1 MTITIRGERRDALGK
16 NAAYRFRRQGLVPAV
31 LYGEGADTVNLVLDK
46 QAIFEILRAETRE
59 NTLFKVAI
67 GDDVGD
73 AMIKDLQVDPVT
85 DEVLHADL
93 IRIAMDK
100 VIRVT
105 VPVVHK
111 GEPIGVKTE
120 GGFVDFVTR
129 EVEVECLPAAIPERL
144 EIDIAE
150 LHMHQS
156 LKAGNLV
163 LPPGLKLLT
172 DPGLTLV
179 TISLPHKEEE
189 VSPGEKPE
197 EAAAEGEAK
206 EPEVIKKERAEKGEG
221 KEPEVIKKERAE
233 KGEGKEK

>member
-16 NAAYRFRRQGLVPAV
+16 NAAYRFRKQGLIPAV
-31 LYGEGADTVNLVLDK
+31 LYGEGVETVALVLEK
-46 QAIFEILRAETRE
+46 KAIVQIMRTETRE
-59 NTLFKVAI
+59 NTLFKVDI
-67 GDDVGD
+67 GGDVRD
-73 AMIKDLQVDPVT
+73 AMLKDLQVDPVS

-93 IRIAMDK
+93 IRIAMDRA
-100 VIRVT
+100 IRVT
-105 VPVVHK
+105 VPIVHK

-129 EVEVECLPAAIPERL
+129 EVEVECLPADIPERL
-144 EIDIAE
+144 EIDISD

-156 LKAGNLV
+156 VKAGNLV
-163 LPPGLKLLT
+163 VPAGLKVLT
-172 DPGLTLV
+172 DPALTLV

-206 EPEVIKKERAEKGEG
+206 EPEVIKKERAEKGEA

-233 KGEGKEK
+233 KGEAKEK

>member
-31 LYGEGADTVNLVLDK
+31 LYGEGFDTVSLVLDK
-46 QAIFEILRAETRE
+46 QALFEILRTDTRA
-59 NTLFKVAI
+59 NTLFKVDI
-67 GDDVGD
+67 GGELRD

-100 VIRVT
+100 VIRIT
-105 VPVVHK
+105 VPIVHR
-111 GEPIGVKTE
+111 GEPVGVKTE

-129 EVEVECLPAAIPERL
+129 EVEVECLPADIPERL

-150 LHMHQS
+150 LRMHQS
-156 LKAGNLV
+156 FKAGNLV
-163 LPPGLKLLT
+163 LPPGIKILT
-172 DPGLTLV
+172 DPGTTLV

-197 EAAAEGEAK
+197 EVAAEGEVK
-206 EPEVIKKERAEKGEG
+206 EPEVIKKERAEKGEA
-221 KEPEVIKKERAE
+221 EV
-233 KGEGKEK
+233 KEK

>member
-31 LYGEGADTVNLVLDK
+31 LYGEGVDTVPLVLDK
-46 QAIFEILRAETRE
+46 QALFEILRAETRE

-67 GDDVGD
+67 GDDVRD
-73 AMIKDLQVDPVT
+73 AMIKELQVDPVT

-100 VIRVT
+100 AIRVT
-105 VPVVHK
+105 VPIVHR
-111 GEPIGVKTE
+111 GEPVGVKTE

-129 EVEVECLPAAIPERL
+129 EVEVECLPADIPERL
-144 EIDIAE
+144 EIDIAG

-156 LKAGNLV
+156 FKAGNLV
-163 LPPGLKLLT
+163 LPSGLKLLT
-172 DPGLTLV
+172 DPGLTIV

-189 VSPGEKPE
+189 AFPGEKPE
-197 EAAAEGEAK
+197 EAAAEGEVK

-221 KEPEVIKKERAE
+221 EVKG
-233 KGEGKEK
+233 KGEAKAKGEVKAKEK

>member
-16 NAAYRFRRQGLVPAV
+16 NAAYRFRKQGLVPAV
-31 LYGEGADTVNLVLDK
+31 LYGEGVETVPLVLEK
-46 QAIFEILRAETRE
+46 KALVQIMRTETRE

-67 GDDVGD
+67 GGDVGD
-73 AMIKDLQVDPVT
+73 AMIKDLQIDPVT
-85 DEVLHADL
+85 DELLHADL
-93 IRIAMDK
+93 IRIAMDR

-105 VPVVHK
+105 VPIVHR
-111 GEPIGVKTE
+111 GEPVGVKTE

-129 EVEVECLPAAIPERL
+129 EVEIECLPKDIPERL
-144 EIDIAE
+144 DIDISE

-163 LPPGLKLLT
+163 PPPGIRILT
-172 DPGLTLV
+172 DPGTTLV

-189 VSPGEKPE
+189 AFPGEKPE
-197 EAAAEGEAK
+197 EAAAEGEVK

-221 KEPEVIKKERAE
+221 KEPEGAKKERPE